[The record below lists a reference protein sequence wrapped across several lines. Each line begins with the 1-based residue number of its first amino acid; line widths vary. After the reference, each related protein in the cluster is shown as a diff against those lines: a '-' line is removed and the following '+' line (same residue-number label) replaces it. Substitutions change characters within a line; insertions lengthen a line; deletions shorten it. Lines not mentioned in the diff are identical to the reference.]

1 MGSPLGHRT
10 SSMIFHLRQSPS
22 RLQVGALL
30 HAIHRESSG
39 IALLSSTAW
48 PCSSLPLGWSLAVGI
63 KPRRCR
69 SKMVTFRPF
78 AHMALKRLAIHALT
92 PKLLK
97 VHICPQD
104 STP

>member
-1 MGSPLGHRT
+1 MSLYIVSTVYIYRISSEQQILMGSPLGHRT

-69 SKMVTFRPF
+69 SK
-78 AHMALKRLAIHALT
+78 
-92 PKLLK
+92 
-97 VHICPQD
+97 
-104 STP
+104 